1 MFCSARANTKALAR
15 SLGASAGVMIYVSF
29 AEIYGVKSVEALTEV
44 CDGDGAC
51 GMRYA
56 SLCFFGGLT
65 FMYAL
70 DAVVHELPSVG
81 RRARKWWRGRTSS
94 SDEEVPD
101 TPRGEQR
108 NDIFCIHGDLETHVR
123 NVTEM
128 EKGMARSETQSDDS
142 ANTDD
147 DRTTAPEENVM
158 SVGVGNVD
166 MTDVHHK
173 PLEAKQFKNMGVLT
187 AVAIGLHNFPEGL
200 ATFVAA
206 LEDTKLGAALAVA
219 IAIHNIP
226 EGICVAM
233 PIYYATGSKWK
244 GFWWSFV
251 SGLTEP
257 VGALVGYGVLKGN
270 DMSPAAFGSLF
281 ALVAGMMVF
290 ISVKELIPTALKY
303 DPHDEVVTTYVFVGM
318 ALMALS
324 LVLFAL

>member
-1 MFCSARANTKALAR
+1 M
-15 SLGASAGVMIYVSF
+15 
-29 AEIYGVKSVEALTEV
+29 
-44 CDGDGAC
+44 
-51 GMRYA
+51 
-56 SLCFFGGLT
+56 
-65 FMYAL
+65 
-70 DAVVHELPSVG
+70 
-81 RRARKWWRGRTSS
+81 
-94 SDEEVPD
+94 
-101 TPRGEQR
+101 
-108 NDIFCIHGDLETHVR
+108 ETHVR

-173 PLEAKQFKNMGVLT
+173 PLEAKQLKNMGVLT
-187 AVAIGLHNFPEGL
+187 AIAIGLHNFPEGL